1 MKKYLQNK
9 IIVDIGFELLGNIL
23 IAAGT
28 YNVAVASEF
37 PLSGFNG
44 IAMVFYRLFHFPI
57 GMTVL
62 VLNVIPAL
70 LCLKIIGKAFVFKT
84 FRCMI
89 MATVLIDYVAP
100 LFPVYTGD
108 RIIAAIVTGTLF
120 GLGYAL
126 IYIRGSS
133 TGGSDFILIL
143 IKSYF
148 PHIKPGTISFF
159 LDFGVVVATGLI
171 FRDVDG
177 IFLGIMI
184 NYLMAYVIDRMIIGM
199 NSGTVAL
206 VVTDYGKEVADCASK
221 VSNRGSTIFR
231 AEGGYSGDPRD
242 VVMVAGSNRDIHK
255 LRKAVKKVDPRSFV
269 IIMQSSAVE
278 GEGFKMTKMAGE

>member
-1 MKKYLQNK
+1 
-9 IIVDIGFELLGNIL
+9 
-23 IAAGT
+23 
-28 YNVAVASEF
+28 
-37 PLSGFNG
+37 
-44 IAMVFYRLFHFPI
+44 
-57 GMTVL
+57 
-62 VLNVIPAL
+62 
-70 LCLKIIGKAFVFKT
+70 
-84 FRCMI
+84 MI

-159 LDFGVVVATGLI
+159 LDFGVVVTTGLI

-242 VVMVAGSNRDIHK
+242 VVMVAGSNRDIYK

-278 GEGFKMTKMAGE
+278 GEGFKMMKMAGE

>member
-62 VLNVIPAL
+62 ILNLIPAL

-120 GLGYAL
+120 G
-126 IYIRGSS
+126 
-133 TGGSDFILIL
+133 
-143 IKSYF
+143 
-148 PHIKPGTISFF
+148 
-159 LDFGVVVATGLI
+159 
-171 FRDVDG
+171 
-177 IFLGIMI
+177 
-184 NYLMAYVIDRMIIGM
+184 
-199 NSGTVAL
+199 
-206 VVTDYGKEVADCASK
+206 
-221 VSNRGSTIFR
+221 
-231 AEGGYSGDPRD
+231 
-242 VVMVAGSNRDIHK
+242 
-255 LRKAVKKVDPRSFV
+255 
-269 IIMQSSAVE
+269 
-278 GEGFKMTKMAGE
+278 

>member
-184 NYLMAYVIDRMIIGM
+184 NYLMAYVIDRMIIGI

>member
-159 LDFGVVVATGLI
+159 LDFGVVVTTGLI

-184 NYLMAYVIDRMIIGM
+184 NYLMAYVIDRMIIGI

>member
-1 MKKYLQNK
+1 MKKYLQSK
-9 IIVDIGFELLGNIL
+9 IFVDMGFELLGNIL

-57 GMTVL
+57 GMTVM
-62 VLNVIPAL
+62 VLNIIPAL
-70 LCLKIIGKAFVFKT
+70 LCLKVIGKGFVFKT

-148 PHIKPGTISFF
+148 PHIKPGTISFL

-184 NYLMAYVIDRMIIGM
+184 NYLMATVIDRLIIGI

-221 VSNRGSTIFR
+221 VSDRGSTIFR
-231 AEGGYSGDPRD
+231 AEGGYSGEPRD

-255 LRKAVKKVDPRSFV
+255 LRRAVKKVDPRSFV

-278 GEGFKMTKMAGE
+278 GEGFKMMKMAGE